1 MTAAQTMDSRLR
13 NGSRQVRVALA
24 QINPLVGDLQ
34 GNLGKI
40 LEYAQKAAD
49 AGADIVVFPELAITG
64 YPPEDLLLKG
74 AFLRRAR
81 EAVETVAKGA
91 PKGTI
96 LVVGF
101 VDCGDDIFNAA
112 AVIQNG
118 AVCGVHHK
126 HHLPNY
132 GVFDEERYF
141 QRGTGTSV
149 FELEGLRF
157 GVCICEDIW
166 YPAGPAATQ
175 TLIGEAELVLVL
187 NASPY
192 HRGKS
197 RERERMVATRAS
209 DCAAVVCYVNAVG
222 GQDELVFDGSSFI
235 AGPDARILAR
245 ARAFEEQ
252 LLVCDVDAG
261 EVAHLR
267 ARDVRRR
274 REKLEMA
281 DAGIRV
287 DVIQLDALPDRKA
300 PAGAD
305 FACPVEPVL
314 DDLEEVYRALVTG
327 TRDYV
332 RKNGFQKVVVGLSGG
347 IDSALTFAIACDA
360 LGPDR
365 VLGVTMPG
373 PFSSRETRSDAERI
387 ARNFGTEF
395 LELSIGEVFQS
406 YQQALAEPFK
416 GMPPGLAEENLQA
429 RIRGNLLMAISNK
442 LGHLVLTTGNK
453 SEMACG
459 YATLYGDMAGG
470 FAVLK
475 DVPKTLVWQLARHR
489 NRDGEMIP
497 VTTIERAPS
506 AELRENQKDTDSLPP
521 YDVLDQILQLYVE
534 EDRSVAEIVDRG
546 FDSETVRR
554 VVRMVDTSEYKRR
567 QAPPGV
573 KISPKAFGRDRR
585 LPITN
590 GFREW

>member
-1 MTAAQTMDSRLR
+1 MDSRLR

-24 QINPLVGDLQ
+24 QIDPLVGDLQ
-34 GNLGKI
+34 GNAQKI
-40 LEYAQKAAD
+40 LDYSRMAAE
-49 AGADIVVFPELAITG
+49 AGADIVVFPELAVTG

-74 AFLRRAR
+74 AFLRRAMAAI
-81 EAVETVAKGA
+81 EEVAAGA
-91 PKGTI
+91 PEGLT
-96 LVVGF
+96 VVAGF
-101 VDCGDDIFNAA
+101 VDCGDDIYNAA
-112 AVIQNG
+112 AVIRDG
-118 AVCGVHHK
+118 AVRAVHRK

-141 QRGTGTSV
+141 QRGTSTSV
-149 FELEGLRF
+149 CELGGLRF

-166 YPAGPAATQ
+166 YPAGPAAAQ
-175 TLIGEAELVLVL
+175 TLVGEAELVLVL

-209 DCAAVVCYVNAVG
+209 DCAAVMCYVNTVG

-281 DAGIRV
+281 EAGVSVEVTVLEPPPARRSRPP
-287 DVIQLDALPDRKA
+287 LDPASLLCA
-300 PAGAD
+300 PLG
-305 FACPVEPVL
+305 E
-314 DDLEEVYRALVTG
+314 LEEVYCALVTG

-332 RKNGFQKVVVGLSGG
+332 RKNGFRKAVVGLSGG

-373 PFSSRETRSDAERI
+373 PFSSAGTRSDAVLL
-387 ARNFGTEF
+387 ARNFGAEL
-395 LELSIGEVFQS
+395 LELPIGDVFRS
-406 YQQALAEPFK
+406 YLDTLAAPFA
-416 GMPPGLAEENLQA
+416 GMPSGLAEENLQA

-475 DVPKTLVWQLARHR
+475 DVPKTLVWELARHR
-489 NRDGEMIP
+489 NRDGEVIP
-497 VTTIERAPS
+497 VSTIERAPS

-521 YDVLDQILQLYVE
+521 YDVLDRILQLYVE
-534 EDRSVAEIVDRG
+534 EDRSVAEIVERG
-546 FDSETVRR
+546 FDAETVRR

>member
-1 MTAAQTMDSRLR
+1 MTVAHRMDSRLR

-24 QINPLVGDLQ
+24 QIDPLVGDLE
-34 GNLGKI
+34 GNAAKI
-40 LEYAQKAAD
+40 LRYAAD
-49 AGADIVVFPELAITG
+49 AAAAGADIVVFPELAVTG

-81 EAVETVAKGA
+81 QALETVAAGA
-91 PKGTI
+91 PEGII
-96 LVVGF
+96 LVTGF

-118 AVCGVHHK
+118 AIRGVHRK

-141 QRGTGTSV
+141 QRGTRTAVYDPG
-149 FELEGLRF
+149 GLRF
-157 GVCICEDIW
+157 GVCVCEDIW
-166 YPAGPAATQ
+166 YPAGPAAAQ
-175 TLIGEAELVLVL
+175 TLAGEAELVLVL

-192 HRGKS
+192 HRGKG
-197 RERERMVATRAS
+197 RERERMVATRAA

-281 DAGIRV
+281 DAGVTV
-287 DVIQLDALPDRKA
+287 DIVPLDAP
-300 PAGAD
+300 PARPRA
-305 FACPVEPVL
+305 AWSCPVEPVL

-332 RKNGFQKVVVGLSGG
+332 RKNGFQRVVVGLSGG

-360 LGPDR
+360 LGPER

-373 PFSSRETRSDAERI
+373 PFSSVQTRADA
-387 ARNFGTEF
+387 ARVAQNFGAEL
-395 LELSIGEVFQS
+395 LELPIGDVFRA
-406 YQQALAEPFK
+406 YREALAEPFS
-416 GMPPGLAEENLQA
+416 GLPAGLAEENLQA

-489 NRDGEMIP
+489 NRGGEMIP
-497 VTTIERAPS
+497 VSTIERAPS

-534 EDRSVAEIVDRG
+534 EDRSVTEIVERG
-546 FDSETVRR
+546 FDAETVQR